1 MHMLELLKRHSLVY
15 TLVVDYTLC
24 TSQLWFTMD
33 VNAFQMCH
41 TIPVCV
47 LQLGWLAII
56 AVMFKLRCLLTAAAS
71 DHGKKKGLY
80 IMRLLKDGT
89 LYK

>member
-15 TLVVDYTLC
+15 TLVDYTLC

-41 TIPVCV
+41 TIPV

-56 AVMFKLRCLLTAAAS
+56 AVMFKLRCFLTAAAAS
-71 DHGKKKGLY
+71 DHGKKGLY